1 MWRTSRSQPD
11 ADLEALRGELVSWQA
26 GSRYKGRQYK
36 GKWRAAIKINGKTK
50 VLGTFDDEEDAA
62 RAFQAAAH
70 RQQRLADREAS
81 RKR

>member
-1 MWRTSRSQPD
+1 M
-11 ADLEALRGELVSWQA
+11 SWQA

-36 GKWRAAIKINGKTK
+36 GSWRAAIKINGKTK
-50 VLGTFDDEEDAA
+50 VLGSFDDEEEAA
-62 RAFQAAAH
+62 RAFQAAAAH